1 MAESFGTRMIIRAN
15 VATPDIVLGNDDI
28 FEDNLKEV
36 FDETR
41 DQNSIYYI
49 ETEYIAFRYHFHV
62 ECYFVGIFH
71 ILLFFRLLECMNRA
85 LQKPFEKEFCPFIFD
100 SWSCFNATLPG
111 QTQIEQC
118 PDFKNLGFNKAR
130 NAEKMCLETGEWWV
144 HPETN
149 KSWTNYTSCLDLA
162 DVDFRQTI
170 NKITMTGLGLSTLFL
185 TLSLAV
191 LTSFPSLK
199 CGRNKI
205 HINLFLSMSL
215 NNITWLLWYV
225 LVLFNSSVWSQNPV
239 WCRVL
244 HVVTTFFMLS
254 TYSWMMC
261 EGAFLWLL
269 TSNTV
274 LEETLWVR
282 RLTLLGWLSPLLT
295 LVPYTVYRHF
305 YENELCWMDHDRSML
320 FLALPVISVI
330 LINIYFLWSVLTVLR
345 QKLQFQNNFNRNND
359 VTLKSAKAV
368 CILVPIFG
376 LHFLL
381 MPMRPESGSQLEY
394 AYEVRLKAKC
404 LNRIFEYF
412 SRIR

>member
-1 MAESFGTRMIIRAN
+1 MLTGIIFMLN
-15 VATPDIVLGNDDI
+15 V
-28 FEDNLKEV
+28 
-36 FDETR
+36 
-41 DQNSIYYI
+41 IYSPYFI
-49 ETEYIAFRYHFHV
+49 LY
-62 ECYFVGIFH
+62 CY
-71 ILLFFRLLECMNRA
+71 LYRLLECMNRA
-85 LQKPFEKEFCPFIFD
+85 LQKPFEKGFCPFIFD
-100 SWSCFNATLPG
+100 SWSCFNATIPG

-118 PDFKNLGFNKAR
+118 PEFINLGFNKAR
-130 NAEKMCLETGEWWV
+130 TAEKMCLETGEWWV

-185 TLSLAV
+185 MLSLAV
-191 LTSFPSLK
+191 LTSYRSLK

-205 HINLFLSMSL
+205 HFNLFLSMSL

-225 LVLFNSSVWSQNPV
+225 LVLFNSSVWSQNLV

-269 TSNTV
+269 TTNTV
-274 LEETLWVR
+274 LEEALWVR

-295 LVPYTVYRHF
+295 LFPYTAYRHF

-330 LINIYFLWSVLTVLR
+330 LINIYFLWSVLIVLR
-345 QKLQFQNNFNRNND
+345 QNLQFQNNFNRNND
-359 VTLKSAKAV
+359 VT
-368 CILVPIFG
+368 
-376 LHFLL
+376 
-381 MPMRPESGSQLEY
+381 
-394 AYEVRLKAKC
+394 
-404 LNRIFEYF
+404 
-412 SRIR
+412 